1 MKKPLF
7 FAALSRRVAGINEQ
21 AQLYFD
27 TIRRTPVVVSP
38 SGDSLPLE
46 NRSAKGVAGGYAS
59 LGPTALVPT
68 SQLGTGTANSSSFLR
83 GDGTWAAGGGGGGT
97 LDHAALTSNLAWTTS
112 AHTGTASRIAGF
124 SGAGAAAEYTGAGVL
139 DLLLTTRGDMPLR
152 GAGTTARLPVGAA
165 NYLLLSDGTDPAW
178 ASPASVRTAL
188 SLVVGTNVQAW
199 DADLDG
205 LAGLGNGLPIRSA
218 GTWTVGTIS
227 APLTLTGSTLAVS
240 AASTSAAGVVELA
253 TDGEAIADRAVQGN
267 DSRLGTA
274 GGSSVA
280 MAVWAGTGAGG
291 DVTLDGTAVPS
302 WASVSTIGGVRTYTV
317 TSEAVIELDVVTFD
331 FNTYSSIAVVTKG
344 AIFCIREIVTTGTG
358 TAYFD
363 WTGGNASTSTAGL
376 GAAQVGAGSPLAGGG
391 TGAAGRNT
399 TGAGVNVGSN
409 MPGLSLGGTGGAGGA
424 IGASPG
430 GNGGSLFR
438 DFLIGVSK
446 YGSVGDIIQRGSG
459 LLWTNT
465 TTATQYQI
473 MGGAGGGSGANQTT
487 GVSGGGGGGGGAV
500 LLRVG
505 RIDTGANTLYLRA
518 NAGNGAAGSGV
529 SGAGTSAGGG
539 GGAGGGVL
547 LVVATVTG
555 TVVLQ
560 SHGGSGGNGVTNDA
574 DVAAGGAGGNGGLV
588 ACIYGSGTAP
598 TGTATGGTG
607 GTGSGGAAAANGSAG
622 TVHIVS
628 AVL

>member
-1 MKKPLF
+1 MRSTSRPFLF
-7 FAALSRRVAGINEQ
+7 KLGSTTYQAPRLRFASGTLTFSAGE
-21 AQLYFD
+21 AVY
-27 TIRRTPVVVSP
+27 TPP
-38 SGDSLPLE
+38 
-46 NRSAKGVAGGYAS
+46 
-59 LGPTALVPT
+59 
-68 SQLGTGTANSSSFLR
+68 
-83 GDGTWAAGGGGGGT
+83 GGGGGAPTDATYLT
-97 LDHAALTSNLAWTTS
+97 LTTNATLTNERTLSLTLPLS
-112 AHTGTASRIAGF
+112 GSDG
-124 SGAGAAAEYTGAGVL
+124 GAGAAYTVTLSGWCGTTDGDMLYRNGTAVGSKTPAQARTWLDLATYYQPLDADLTALAALATTGIVVRTGAG
-139 DLLLTTRGDMPLR
+139 
-152 GAGTTARLPVGAA
+152 TAA
-165 NYLLLSDGTDPAW
+165 
-178 ASPASVRTAL
+178 TA
-188 SLVVGTNVQAW
+188 
-199 DADLDG
+199 
-205 LAGLGNGLPIRSA
+205 
-218 GTWTVGTIS
+218 TVS

-240 AASTSAAGVVELA
+240 AASTSAAGGVRLA

-302 WASVSTIGGVRTYTV
+302 WASVSAIGGVRTYTV

-331 FNTYSSIAVVTKG
+331 FTTYSSIAVVTKG

-376 GAAQVGAGSPLAGGG
+376 GAAQVGTGSPLAGGG

-399 TGAGVNVGSN
+399 TGNGTNVGSN
-409 MPGLSLGGTGGAGGA
+409 MLGLSLGGTGGAGGA
-424 IGASPG
+424 IGAAPG
-430 GNGGSLFR
+430 GNGGTLFR

-446 YGSVGDIIQRGSG
+446 YGSIGDIIQRGSG
-459 LLWTNT
+459 LLWTGV
-465 TTATQYQI
+465 TASTQYQI
-473 MGGAGGGSGANQTT
+473 MGGAGGGSGANQQT
-487 GVSGGGGGGGGAV
+487 GVSGGGGGGGGVV

-505 RIDTGANTLYLRA
+505 SINTGANTLYLRA
-518 NAGNGAAGSGV
+518 TAGNGAAGSGV

-560 SHGGSGGNGVTNDA
+560 SHGGNGGNGVTADA
-574 DVAAGGAGGNGGLV
+574 TVADAGAGGNGGLC
-588 ACIYGSGTAP
+588 ACIYGAGTAP

-607 GTGSGGAAAANGSAG
+607 GTGSGGAAAANGSDG

-628 AVL
+628 AVI